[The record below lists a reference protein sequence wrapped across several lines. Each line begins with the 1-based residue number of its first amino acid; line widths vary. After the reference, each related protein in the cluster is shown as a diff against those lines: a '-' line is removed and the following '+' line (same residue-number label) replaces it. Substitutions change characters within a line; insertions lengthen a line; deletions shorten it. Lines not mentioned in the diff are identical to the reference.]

1 MLMRKG
7 LLSSA
12 GRSVIIA
19 TVAVSVLTMAEPPM
33 ATAGSVTPASKGV
46 SATTA
51 STR

>member
-1 MLMRKG
+1 
-7 LLSSA
+7 
-12 GRSVIIA
+12 
-19 TVAVSVLTMAEPPM
+19 MAEPPM